1 MMGRISE
8 RYLDQRETWTRLSIK
23 VMYHFYDCL
32 EVIAF
37 MTRSAVENM
46 VHTEKQNVVTI
57 NYTDY

>member
-1 MMGRISE
+1 
-8 RYLDQRETWTRLSIK
+8 
-23 VMYHFYDCL
+23 MYHFYDCL

-46 VHTEKQNVVTI
+46 VHTEKQNVATI